1 MWTNQRPLAGAGHKV
16 CDSPPAGCILSA
28 VGAVFA
34 VNLLPNYLWPWQI
47 AVALLLVALSLK
59 WHFPLR
65 KLGQRLLVL
74 GPFLGLLA
82 VGVLWQPDWPL
93 RVVNLCGKAILSL
106 WIMSLLIHVVAVDE
120 FVAGLRRLHLPRIW
134 VELLAFLL
142 RYFTVLSEEWQRMQ
156 LARQART
163 FRRRKR
169 MEFRILT
176 NALGLLFIRAYE
188 RAERLHRA
196 MLARGYKTG

>member
-1 MWTNQRPLAGAGHKV
+1 MWTNQRNPPGTQQKV
-16 CDSPPAGCILSA
+16 GDSRSAYCILSA
-28 VGAVFA
+28 VGGVFA
-34 VNLLPNYLWPWQI
+34 VSLLPKYFWEWQI
-47 AVALLLVALSLK
+47 AVVLLLVIFSLR
-59 WHFPLR
+59 WHFPIR

-74 GPFLGLLA
+74 GPFLALLA

-93 RVVNLCGKAILSL
+93 RIANLCGKAILSL

-120 FVAGLRRLHLPRIW
+120 FVAGLHRLHLPRIW

-142 RYFTVLSEEWQRMQ
+142 RYFAVLSEEWQRMQ

-163 FRRRKR
+163 FRRRSR

-176 NALGLLFIRAYE
+176 NALGSLFIRAYE

>member
-1 MWTNQRPLAGAGHKV
+1 MWTNQRPRAGTGHKV
-16 CDSPPAGCILSA
+16 CDSRPAGCILSA
-28 VGAVFA
+28 VGGVFA

-47 AVALLLVALSLK
+47 AVALLLVTLSLK
-59 WHFPLR
+59 WHYPFR

-106 WIMSLLIHVVAVDE
+106 WIMSLLIHLVAVDE
-120 FVAGLRRLHLPRIW
+120 FVAGLRRLRVPRIW

-176 NALGLLFIRAYE
+176 NALGSLFIRAYE
-188 RAERLHRA
+188 RAERLHGA